1 MAQPRKQTRVR
12 RGNRGSRKGRWLLLF
27 ATLLL
32 CVAAG
37 WFSWLYVQIKT
48 VGSHDDA
55 HPADAI
61 AVFGAAQYVG
71 HPSPVF
77 HARLDHAV
85 TLFQQ
90 ETAPYV
96 ITLGGNADDRSG
108 KSEGSV
114 GRDYLLARGVPF
126 DHIIAETESVDTEQ
140 QVERLADIAREHGF
154 NSVVVVSDPTHLF
167 RIAELCREQGV
178 RAYTSPRSN
187 FGNIS
192 EWDRTERILHE
203 MLSYTALRLHLQ
215 ASFLHRW
222 MEGREEL

>member
-1 MAQPRKQTRVR
+1 M
-12 RGNRGSRKGRWLLLF
+12 LL
-27 ATLLL
+27 TT
-32 CVAAG
+32 G
-37 WFSWLYVQIKT
+37 WFGWLYLQIKS

-85 TLFQQ
+85 SLFQRQ
-90 ETAPYV
+90 IAPV
-96 ITLGGNADDRSG
+96 VVTLGGNADDSSG

-126 DHIIAETESVDTEQ
+126 DQIIAETESVDTEQ
-140 QVERLADIAREHGF
+140 QVERLSEIARERGF
-154 NSVVVVSDPTHLF
+154 SSVVVVSDPTHLF

-222 MEGREEL
+222 MVGKEEL